1 MKSSSL
7 YVDRSTN
14 QLVTEGASNDRGLL
28 FSPDFKKKKNKGG
41 IPKRARNY
49 PENIGTLENI
59 GTILW
64 FKRI

>member
-28 FSPDFKKKKNKGG
+28 FSPDLKKKTRGVS
-41 IPKRARNY
+41 PKER
-49 PENIGTLENI
+49 EITQK
-59 GTILW
+59 ILVP
-64 FKRI
+64 

>member
-28 FSPDFKKKKNKGG
+28 FSPDLKKKKTRGVS
-41 IPKRARNY
+41 PKER
-49 PENIGTLENI
+49 EITQK
-59 GTILW
+59 ILVP
-64 FKRI
+64 